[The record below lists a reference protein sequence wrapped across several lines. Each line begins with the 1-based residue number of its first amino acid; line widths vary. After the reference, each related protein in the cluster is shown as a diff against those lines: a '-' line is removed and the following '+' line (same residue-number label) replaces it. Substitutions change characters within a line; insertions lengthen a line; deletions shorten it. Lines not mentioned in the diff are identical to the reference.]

1 MVAPTA
7 DLFVVYS
14 EKVRKTIIME
24 DVWGSLL
31 SEESKQRVKK
41 KLKRNNDTGEW
52 PRENSSDSAVMVP
65 LISVEGEPSVLF
77 TLRSAQLS
85 RHRNQ
90 VR

>member
-1 MVAPTA
+1 
-7 DLFVVYS
+7 
-14 EKVRKTIIME
+14 ME

-31 SEESKQRVKK
+31 SEENKQRVKK
-41 KLKRNNDTGEW
+41 KLKRNNETGEW